1 MPQAGR
7 DALVRHTCE
16 MQQHVAFLHTSPVHV
31 ATFERLMQA
40 ADPAIKVEHA
50 VHEDL
55 LEDARRVGP
64 TDPDLVRRVHE
75 AMRGVALGGASLV
88 VCTCSTIGGSAES
101 MATGGRFTALR
112 IDRAVADRAVQLGP
126 RILVVAALESTLRPT
141 ADLIHESAAMLGTR
155 VDIELLLVD
164 GAWSHFLV
172 GDQVAYVQS
181 IANAIRGARRFVDV
195 VVLAQ
200 ASMAPAA
207 QLLADLAVE
216 VLSSPRLGVR
226 SIVAQLRS

>member
-1 MPQAGR
+1 
-7 DALVRHTCE
+7 

-55 LEDARRVGP
+55 LADARRVGA
-64 TDPDLVRRVHE
+64 TDPGLVRRVHE
-75 AMRGVALGGASLV
+75 AMRGAALGGASLV

-101 MATGGRFTALR
+101 MPTGGHLTALR
-112 IDRAVADRAVQLGP
+112 IDRAMADRAVQLGS
-126 RILVVAALESTLRPT
+126 RILVVAALESTLAPT
-141 ADLIHESAAMLGTR
+141 ADLIQESAATKGIR
-155 VDIELLLVD
+155 VAIDSLLVE
-164 GAWSHFLV
+164 GAWSHFLS
-172 GDQVAYVQS
+172 GNQGAYIRS
-181 IANAIRGARRFVDV
+181 IADTIREARRSVDV

-207 QLLADLAVE
+207 DLLANLGVE
-216 VLSSPRLGVR
+216 VLSSPRIGVL
-226 SIVAQLRS
+226 SLVARLRA